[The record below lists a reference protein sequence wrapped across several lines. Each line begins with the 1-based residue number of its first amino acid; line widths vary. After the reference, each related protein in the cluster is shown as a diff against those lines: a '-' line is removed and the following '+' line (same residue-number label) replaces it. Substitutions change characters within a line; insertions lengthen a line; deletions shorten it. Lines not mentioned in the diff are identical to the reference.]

1 LQQHSELVTTRESA
15 KGERFEHQTAEI
27 CHHDVAL
34 LAHLLAQLSLNQI
47 LYSYSLTCFPPS
59 KYGDLRATIAAVLLD
74 PEPRSVSLDAYPF
87 KGGLREPLRK
97 LMAVMRGMELK
108 LAEGQPLA
116 KLNDLDYKIGQ
127 MAHCF
132 PTVFSFLLPEYVP
145 PGGRPGKASHRS
157 PEAMLMDMP
166 KTGRLLFDMFVS
178 HLMQGQQNL
187 TC

>member
-1 LQQHSELVTTRESA
+1 MLV
-15 KGERFEHQTAEI
+15 FFY
-27 CHHDVAL
+27 L
-34 LAHLLAQLSLNQI
+34 
-47 LYSYSLTCFPPS
+47 S
-59 KYGDLRATIAAVLLD
+59 KYGDLAATIAAVLLD
-74 PEPRSVSLDAYPF
+74 PEARSVSLDAYPF

-97 LMAVMRGMELK
+97 LIAVMRGMELK

-116 KLNDLDYKIGQ
+116 RLIDLDYKIGQ

-145 PGGRPGKASHRS
+145 PVGRLGKASHHS

-178 HLMQGQQNL
+178 DLMQGRQNL
-187 TC
+187 TF